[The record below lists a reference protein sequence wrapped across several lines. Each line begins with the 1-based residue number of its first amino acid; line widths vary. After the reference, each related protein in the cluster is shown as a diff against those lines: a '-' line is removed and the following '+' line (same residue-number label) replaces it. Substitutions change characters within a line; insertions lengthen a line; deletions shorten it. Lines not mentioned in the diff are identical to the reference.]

1 MRTGVVAI
9 GRNEGERLKRCLR
22 SVPDGCPVVYVDS
35 GSTDGSVA
43 FAEGLGMRVER
54 LSTERGFTAAR
65 ARNAGWRRLLAEHP
79 DLAFIQFVDGDCEL
93 DSQWIARGV
102 EALDAEPDLC
112 VVFGRVRERFPQA
125 SLYNALC
132 DDEWNV
138 PVGLTDSCGG
148 IALFRVPAIVAVNG
162 FSEDLIAGEEPDLCL
177 RLRREGWRVRRI
189 VDEMTLHDADI
200 HRVGQWWRRIR
211 RSGHAY
217 AEHVVRHG
225 VHAIP
230 NWRRQRDSI
239 IVWGGVIPALV
250 ILLAMAGGIA
260 RSAPL
265 ALFML
270 ALLALY
276 PAQIARIALVKH
288 RQGAAPRFALVYGCA
303 TMLGKLA
310 QFGGLA
316 RYHVNRWR
324 GGPHRLIEYKG
335 SDPRGAR

>member
-22 SVPDGCPVVYVDS
+22 SMPDGCPVVYVDS

-112 VVFGRVRERFPQA
+112 VVFGCVRERFPQA

-162 FSEDLIAGEEPDLCL
+162 FSEDLIAERDTLVADVD
-177 RLRREGWRVRRI
+177 RRAGNEFPNRV
-189 VDEMTLHDADI
+189 L
-200 HRVGQWWRRIR
+200 GL
-211 RSGHAY
+211 S
-217 AEHVVRHG
+217 AERATQVFVVRH
-225 VHAIP
+225 
-230 NWRRQRDSI
+230 D
-239 IVWGGVIPALV
+239 
-250 ILLAMAGGIA
+250 
-260 RSAPL
+260 RSL
-265 ALFML
+265 N
-270 ALLALY
+270 
-276 PAQIARIALVKH
+276 
-288 RQGAAPRFALVYGCA
+288 G
-303 TMLGKLA
+303 
-310 QFGGLA
+310 
-316 RYHVNRWR
+316 
-324 GGPHRLIEYKG
+324 
-335 SDPRGAR
+335 